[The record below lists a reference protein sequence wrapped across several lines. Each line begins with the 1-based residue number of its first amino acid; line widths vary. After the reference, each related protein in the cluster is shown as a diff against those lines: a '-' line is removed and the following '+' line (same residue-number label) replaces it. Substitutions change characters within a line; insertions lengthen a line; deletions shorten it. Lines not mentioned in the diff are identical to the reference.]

1 MEGSRSN
8 HQLIAVREQKM
19 WTQEEAAEQVGV
31 DPQTYWRWENGIQR
45 PRPYALRKLSVVFG
59 VAVEDLGFGR
69 QLHEKFDPVQPMEDA
84 PQVTSTEGLLGDGEE
99 MYSETLD
106 VIEHLIQ
113 QAWYLRRVAP
123 KTETEKTTKRLREF
137 FQHCIESLPPPSTLE
152 RRFLRLYA
160 QVQRLNAIM
169 QIENQHYHEALAT
182 FLAMYHTAAQ
192 LDDPSTLAMACM
204 GVGTE
209 LERAGRPQE
218 AVERLEE
225 ARDVSFNASRQ
236 VAGVVNAYLARA
248 YASSGDALRFNR
260 AIDTAQNIA
269 TKLGASYGDG
279 TDYVFHRL
287 SGILAERSYGYLELN
302 EPQKTLGMK
311 DEITRQIDLTRNTW
325 LHAWI
330 PLDWA
335 RAYLLLNE
343 IEESVQA
350 GREFFHRTLALQ
362 SPHAISRAYKH
373 LIALEEVGY
382 AGLAV
387 VRDFR
392 DELVQHSKETN
403 QSLPP
408 PRESSKE

>member
-1 MEGSRSN
+1 MEGSKSN
-8 HQLIAVREQKM
+8 HRLIAVREQRM

-45 PRPYALRKLSVVFG
+45 PRPYALRKLSAVFG

-69 QLHEKFDPVQPMEDA
+69 PWKEQLDPAQPAEEA
-84 PQVTSTEGLLGDGEE
+84 LQVTNTQDLPGDGES
-99 MYSETLD
+99 MYSETLN

-137 FQHCIESLPPPSTLE
+137 FQYCSESLPPPPFLE
-152 RRFLRLYA
+152 RRFLQLYA

-182 FLAMYHTAAQ
+182 FLAMHHTAKQ
-192 LDDPSTLAMACM
+192 LDDPSTLALALM
-204 GVGTE
+204 GIGTE
-209 LERAGRPQE
+209 LERAGRQQE

-248 YASSGDALRFNR
+248 YASSGDAFRFNR

-269 TKLGASYGDG
+269 AKLGESYGDG

-287 SGILAERSYGYLELN
+287 SGILAERSYGYLELH
-302 EPQKTLGMK
+302 EPKKTLDLK
-311 DEITRQIDLTRNTW
+311 DEITRQIDLTHNTW

-343 IEESVQA
+343 IEESVKA

-362 SPHAISRAYKH
+362 SPHAISRAYQH
-373 LIALEEVGY
+373 LIALEGAGY
-382 AGLAV
+382 ADLAV
-387 VRDFR
+387 VRDLR

-403 QSLPP
+403 RQLPP
-408 PRESSKE
+408 PHKSSKE

>member
-1 MEGSRSN
+1 MEGSKSN
-8 HQLIAVREQKM
+8 YQLIAVREQMM

-45 PRPYALRKLSVVFG
+45 PRPYALRKLSAVFG
-59 VAVEDLGFGR
+59 VAVEDLGFGKH
-69 QLHEKFDPVQPMEDA
+69 LTEKPDDTPPAEEARVADA
-84 PQVTSTEGLLGDGEE
+84 SQVTSAQDLPGDGAN
-99 MYSETLD
+99 MYNETLD

-137 FQHCIESLPPPSTLE
+137 FQYCSESLPPPPTLE
-152 RRFLRLYA
+152 RRFLQLYA

-169 QIENQHYHEALAT
+169 HIENQAYPEALAT
-182 FLAMYHTAAQ
+182 FLAMHHTAAQ
-192 LDDPSTLAMACM
+192 LDDPSTLALACM
-204 GVGTE
+204 GIGTE
-209 LERAGRPQE
+209 LERAGRQQE
-218 AVERLEE
+218 AVERLEV
-225 ARDVSFNASRQ
+225 ARDISFNASRQ

-248 YASSGDALRFNR
+248 YASSGDALRFHR

-269 TKLGASYGDG
+269 TKLGERYGDG
-279 TDYVFHRL
+279 TEYVFHRM
-287 SGILAERSYGYLELN
+287 SGILAERSYGYLELK
-302 EPQKTLGMK
+302 EPRKTLAMQ
-311 DEITRQIDLTRNTW
+311 DEIIRQIDLTRNTW

-343 IEESVQA
+343 IEESVRA

-362 SPHAISRAYKH
+362 SPHAVSRAYKH
-373 LIALEEVGY
+373 LIALEEAGY
-382 AGLAV
+382 ADLPA

-392 DELVQHSKETN
+392 DELTQHSKETN
-403 QSLPP
+403 RLL
-408 PRESSKE
+408 